1 MWCRIK
7 KWLTLVEYDEN
18 GEYVEARRFHHR
30 CVSNQAGKPKAL
42 FTCWILLLVALIS
55 LQELRLLFEKVNITV
70 KLCKLSSPSSFALVA
85 RIDDLKPFLVLSL
98 RIISHLLALSFLSL

>member
-1 MWCRIK
+1 MVLDLKR
-7 KWLTLVEYDEN
+7 WLTLVEYDEN
-18 GEYVEARRFHHR
+18 GEYVEARRFHHY
-30 CVSNQAGKPKAL
+30 VSNQAEKPRAL

-70 KLCKLSSPSSFALVA
+70 KLCKLSSPSCFALLA